1 MFVDRA
7 AVGCPGAGTDPP
19 AADHRRLRRLRRP
32 QPAQDHPAL
41 YNLARD
47 GLLPEQ
53 YAVVGYAPDGWD
65 DAAFVEHARQSVVTF
80 SRSSLQEAPGAA
92 SPAHLHFLSGS
103 FDTPNGLAP
112 LEARL
117 AEVRRHPRHRG
128 SPAAV
133 LRRAG
138 LDRADAHLPPRR
150 VRAAEPPVVL
160 EKPFGRDLGRRRRL
174 NAQVHEV
181 YDEAQL
187 FRIDHFLGKET
198 IQNLLVLRFANT
210 MIERIWNRD
219 AIDHVQITAAETVG
233 VEARGAFYEETGA
246 VRDMIQNHLLQLL
259 AFVAMEAP
267 RSFAPDDIRDETV
280 RVLRAVR
287 PFRPDESLRGQYAA
301 GVVGGRTVPGYRD
314 ERNVDPD
321 STVETFVAVRAFIDN
336 WRWAG
341 VPFYLQTGKRLPRKT
356 TEVTVV
362 FKEVPAASSPASTSR
377 RPSPTCSRSG
387 SSPRRACR
395 SPSRP
400 SRRASH
406 LGNQTVAM
414 DFSYREWFESN
425 AEAYERLIHDAMV
438 GDPTLF
444 IRQDAVE
451 RAWEIVTPLIEH
463 PGPLHSYPAGSA
475 APWTEYAAGPWS
487 EAAARFIAPRQWL
500 VETGAP
506 TARIG
511 DIMTRSVYTRDR
523 RRLRGRHRQG
533 HDQGPVRLRRSSSTA
548 SGRLVGILTE
558 RDVLR
563 AAASGADL
571 TAATAAEWMTADP
584 VTADPRHGH
593 RRRRRARWAPGA
605 SGTCPSVV
613 GDRVA
618 GIVSQRDVLR
628 ARIHAHRPPQ
638 PPTG

>member
-1 MFVDRA
+1 MPVFVPPPQA
-7 AVGCPGAGTDPP
+7 IVVFGASGDLSK
-19 AADHRRLRRLRRP
+19 RKIL
-32 QPAQDHPAL
+32 PAL

-47 GLLPEQ
+47 GLLPDR

-65 DAAFVEHARQSVVTF
+65 DAAFTEHARQSVLGF
-80 SRSSLQEAPGAA
+80 SRSSLTEEAWGRFAPR
-92 SPAHLHFLSGS
+92 LHFVSGS
-103 FDTPNGLAP
+103 FDQPGSLAP

-117 AEVRRHPRHRG
+117 AEFDKTLDTEGHRLLFGAVPASIVPTLISRLGECGPRPTHR
-128 SPAAV
+128 
-133 LRRAG
+133 
-138 LDRADAHLPPRR
+138 
-150 VRAAEPPVVL
+150 VVL
-160 EKPFGRDLGRRRRL
+160 EKPFGRDLASAQRL

-181 YDEAQL
+181 YDESQI

-280 RVLRAVR
+280 RVLRTVR
-287 PFRPDESLRGQYAA
+287 PFLPEDSVRGQYSA
-301 GVVGGRTVPGYRD
+301 GVVSGREVPGYRD
-314 ERNVDPD
+314 ERNVAPD

-356 TEVTVV
+356 TEVTVF
-362 FKEVPAASSPASTSR
+362 FKEVPAALFAGAGLTPPVPNLLSIRIQPEEGMSFAFQAKP
-377 RPSPTCSRSG
+377 PG
-387 SSPRRACR
+387 L
-395 SPSRP
+395 
-400 SRRASH
+400 H
-406 LGNQTVAM
+406 LANQTVAM
-414 DFSYREWFESN
+414 DFSYREWFEGN

-451 RAWEIVTPLIEH
+451 RAWEIVTPLIEA
-463 PGPLHSYPAGSA
+463 PGPLHRYTAGAAGEWTEYPAGA
-475 APWTEYAAGPWS
+475 WS
-487 EAAARFIAPRQWL
+487 EAAARFIAPRTWL

-511 DIMTRSVYTRDR
+511 DIMTRPVYTVTGDVCVADVAKAMAK
-523 RRLRGRHRQG
+523 GRFG
-533 HDQGPVRLRRSSSTA
+533 SAVVADGD
-548 SGRLVGILTE
+548 GRLAGILTE

-563 AAASGADL
+563 AAASGTDL
-571 TAATAAEWMTADP
+571 TAATAAEWMTANPSTAALDTDIADAAEVMGTRGFRHLP
-584 VTADPRHGH
+584 VVADGK
-593 RRRRRARWAPGA
+593 
-605 SGTCPSVV
+605 VV
-613 GDRVA
+613 
-618 GIVSQRDVLR
+618 GIVSQRDVLS
-628 ARIHAHRPPQ
+628 ARIHAHRPPNHH
-638 PPTG
+638 TSSGST

>member
-1 MFVDRA
+1 MPEGVPPSQTIVVF
-7 AVGCPGAGTDPP
+7 GASGDLS
-19 AADHRRLRRLRRP
+19 RRKII
-32 QPAQDHPAL
+32 PAL

-47 GLLPEQ
+47 GLLPER
-53 YAVVGYAPDGWD
+53 YAVVGYAPNPWD
-65 DAAFVEHARQSVVTF
+65 TTAFVDFARQSVASF
-80 SRSSLQEAPGAA
+80 SRSSLQEDTWARFAQ
-92 SPAHLHFLSGS
+92 HLHYLAGA
-103 FDTPNGLAP
+103 FDTPGCLVP
-112 LEARL
+112 LEAQL
-117 AEVRRHPRHRG
+117 AEFDAALGTEGRRLLFCAV
-128 SPAAV
+128 PASIVPTLITRLGECGTQAG
-133 LRRAG
+133 RR
-138 LDRADAHLPPRR
+138 
-150 VRAAEPPVVL
+150 VVL
-160 EKPFGRDLGRRRRL
+160 EKPFGRDLQSAQRL
-174 NAQVHEV
+174 NAEVHDVFDESQV
-181 YDEAQL
+181 

-210 MIERIWNRD
+210 MFERVWNRD

-233 VEARGAFYEETGA
+233 VEQRGAFYEETGA

-267 RSFAPDDIRDETV
+267 RTFSPDDIRDETV
-280 RVLRAVR
+280 RVLRTVR
-287 PFRPDESLRGQYAA
+287 PFRPEESLRGQYTG
-301 GVVGGRTVPGYRD
+301 GVVSGREVAGYRQ
-314 ERNVDPD
+314 EPHVDPE

-362 FKEVPAASSPASTSR
+362 FKEVPPLLFTGEHLSAPVANLLSIRIQPEEGMSFDFQAKP
-377 RPSPTCSRSG
+377 PG
-387 SSPRRACR
+387 L
-395 SPSRP
+395 
-400 SRRASH
+400 H

-414 DFSYREWFESN
+414 DFSYREWFEGN

-451 RAWEIVTPLIEH
+451 RAWEIVAPLIEQ
-463 PGPLHSYPAGSA
+463 PGPLHSYPAGSPA
-475 APWTEYAAGPWS
+475 AWMEYEAGRWS
-487 EAAARFIAPRQWL
+487 TAAAHFIAPRQWL

-511 DIMTRSVYTRDR
+511 DIMTRTVYCITADTTVAEIAKAMTKGRFGSAIVVDGEDR
-523 RRLRGRHRQG
+523 L
-533 HDQGPVRLRRSSSTA
+533 A
-548 SGRLVGILTE
+548 GIVTE

-563 AAASGADL
+563 AASSGADL
-571 TAATAAEWMTADP
+571 TAATAADWMTADP
-584 VTADPRHGH
+584 VTATYDMDIAEAAELMGNRGFRHLPV
-593 RRRRRARWAPGA
+593 RD
-605 SGTCPSVV
+605 

-638 PPTG
+638 PPGAAE

>member
-1 MFVDRA
+1 VPVQIPPPQTIVVF
-7 AVGCPGAGTDPP
+7 GASGDLS
-19 AADHRRLRRLRRP
+19 RRKIF
-32 QPAQDHPAL
+32 PAL

-47 GLLPEQ
+47 GLLPEE
-53 YAVVGYAPDGWD
+53 YAVVGYSPDGWD
-65 DAAFVEHARQSVVTF
+65 DAAFTEHVRQSIAQF
-80 SRSSLQEAPGAA
+80 SRSSLTEEAWGRFARR
-92 SPAHLHFLSGS
+92 LHFLSGS
-103 FDTPNGLAP
+103 FDAPRSLVP

-117 AEVRRHPRHRG
+117 AELDATLGTEGRRLLFCAV
-128 SPAAV
+128 PASIV
-133 LRRAG
+133 PTLVTRLG
-138 LDRADAHLPPRR
+138 ECGP
-150 VRAAEPPVVL
+150 EPTHTVVL
-160 EKPFGRDLGRRRRL
+160 EKPFGRDLESARRL

-181 YDEAQL
+181 YDEGQI

-280 RVLRAVR
+280 RVLRTVR
-287 PFRPDESLRGQYAA
+287 PFQPDDSVRGQYGA
-301 GVVGGRTVPGYRD
+301 GVVADREVAGYRD
-314 ERNVDPD
+314 ERNVAPD

-356 TEVTVV
+356 TEVTVF
-362 FKEVPAASSPASTSR
+362 FKEVPAALFAGEGLSPPVPNLLSIRIQPEEGMSFAFQAK
-377 RPSPTCSRSG
+377 PPG
-387 SSPRRACR
+387 LQLA
-395 SPSRP
+395 
-400 SRRASH
+400 
-406 LGNQTVAM
+406 NQTVAM

-463 PGPLHSYPAGSA
+463 PGPLHTYTAGAAGEWTEYPAGM
-475 APWTEYAAGPWS
+475 WS
-487 EAAARFIAPRQWL
+487 EAAARFIHPRRWV

-511 DIMTRSVYTRDR
+511 DIMTRPVYTVTGDVCVADIAKAMAK
-523 RRLRGRHRQG
+523 GRFG
-533 HDQGPVRLRRSSSTA
+533 SSVVVDGD
-548 SGRLVGILTE
+548 GRLAGILTE

-563 AAASGADL
+563 AAASGTDL
-571 TAATAAEWMTADP
+571 TTATAAEWMTADP
-584 VTADPRHGH
+584 ATAALDTDIADAAEVMGTRGFRHL
-593 RRRRRARWAPGA
+593 P
-605 SGTCPSVV
+605 VV
-613 GDRVA
+613 VDDRVV
-618 GIVSQRDVLR
+618 GIVSQRDVLS
-628 ARIHAHRPPQ
+628 ARIHAHRPP
-638 PPTG
+638 PPPSHT

>member
-1 MFVDRA
+1 MPVVVSPPQTIVVF
-7 AVGCPGAGTDPP
+7 GASGDLS
-19 AADHRRLRRLRRP
+19 RRKII
-32 QPAQDHPAL
+32 PAL

-47 GLLPEQ
+47 GLLPER
-53 YAVVGYAPDGWD
+53 YAVVGYAPNPWETSD
-65 DAAFVEHARQSVVTF
+65 FVDFARQSVAGF
-80 SRSSLQEAPGAA
+80 SRSSLQEDAWARFAG
-92 SPAHLHFLSGS
+92 HLHYLPGG
-103 FDTPNGLAP
+103 FDTPGCLVP
-112 LEARL
+112 LEAQL
-117 AEVRRHPRHRG
+117 AEFDAALGTAGRRLLFCAIPASIVPTLITRLGECGPQAGHR
-128 SPAAV
+128 
-133 LRRAG
+133 
-138 LDRADAHLPPRR
+138 
-150 VRAAEPPVVL
+150 VVL
-160 EKPFGRDLGRRRRL
+160 EKPFGRDLASAQRL
-174 NAQVHEV
+174 NAAVHTV
-181 YDEAQL
+181 YDESQV

-210 MIERIWNRD
+210 MYQRVWNRD

-233 VEARGAFYEETGA
+233 VEQRGAFYEETGA

-267 RSFAPDDIRDETV
+267 RTFSPDDIRDETV

-287 PFRPDESLRGQYAA
+287 PFQPEESLRGQYAP
-301 GVVGGRTVPGYRD
+301 GVVSGREVAGYRQ
-314 ERNVDPD
+314 EPHVDPE

-362 FKEVPAASSPASTSR
+362 FKEVPPLLFAGEHLTAPVPNLLSIRIQPEEGMSFAFQAKP
-377 RPSPTCSRSG
+377 PG
-387 SSPRRACR
+387 L
-395 SPSRP
+395 
-400 SRRASH
+400 H

-414 DFSYREWFESN
+414 DFSYREWFEGN

-451 RAWEIVTPLIEH
+451 RAWEIVAPLIAQ
-463 PGPLHSYPAGSA
+463 PGPLHRYPAGSPA
-475 APWTEYAAGPWS
+475 AWMEYEAGQWS
-487 EAAARFIAPRQWL
+487 TAAAHFIAPRQWL

-511 DIMTRSVYTRDR
+511 DIMTRGVYTVAADATMAEIAKAMTKGRFGSAIVVDGSDR
-523 RRLRGRHRQG
+523 L
-533 HDQGPVRLRRSSSTA
+533 A
-548 SGRLVGILTE
+548 GIVTE

-563 AAASGADL
+563 AASSGADM
-571 TAATAAEWMTADP
+571 TTATAAEWMTADP
-584 VTADPRHGH
+584 VTATYDMDIAEAADLMGARGFRHLPV
-593 RRRRRARWAPGA
+593 RD
-605 SGTCPSVV
+605 

-638 PPTG
+638 PPGAAG

>member
-1 MFVDRA
+1 MPDAIPPSQTIVVF
-7 AVGCPGAGTDPP
+7 GASGDLS
-19 AADHRRLRRLRRP
+19 RRKII
-32 QPAQDHPAL
+32 PAL

-47 GLLPEQ
+47 GLLPER
-53 YAVVGYAPDGWD
+53 YAIVGYAPNPWD
-65 DAAFVEHARQSVVTF
+65 TTAFVDYARQSVAGF
-80 SRSSLQEAPGAA
+80 SRSSLHEDAWARFAG
-92 SPAHLHFLSGS
+92 HLHYVAGD
-103 FDTPNGLAP
+103 FDTPGCLAP
-112 LEARL
+112 LEAQLADFDTSLGTGGRRL
-117 AEVRRHPRHRG
+117 VFCAIPASIVPTLITRLGECGPQEGHR
-128 SPAAV
+128 
-133 LRRAG
+133 
-138 LDRADAHLPPRR
+138 
-150 VRAAEPPVVL
+150 VVL
-160 EKPFGRDLGRRRRL
+160 EKPFGRDLASAQRL
-174 NAQVHEV
+174 NAAVHTV
-181 YDEAQL
+181 YDESQV

-210 MIERIWNRD
+210 MYERVWNRD

-233 VEARGAFYEETGA
+233 VEQRGAFYEETGA

-267 RSFAPDDIRDETV
+267 RTFSPDDIRDETV
-280 RVLRAVR
+280 RVLRSVR
-287 PFRPDESLRGQYAA
+287 PFLPEESLRGQYAR
-301 GVVGGRTVPGYRD
+301 GVVSGREVAGYRS
-314 ERNVDPD
+314 EPHVDPE

-362 FKEVPAASSPASTSR
+362 FKEVPPLLFTGEHLTAPVPNLLSIRIQPEEGMSFAFQAKP
-377 RPSPTCSRSG
+377 PG
-387 SSPRRACR
+387 L
-395 SPSRP
+395 
-400 SRRASH
+400 H

-414 DFSYREWFESN
+414 DFSYREWFEGN

-451 RAWEIVTPLIEH
+451 RAWELVAPLIES
-463 PGPLHSYPAGSA
+463 PGPLHRYPAGSPA
-475 APWTEYAAGPWS
+475 AWMEYEAGQWS
-487 EAAARFIAPRQWL
+487 TAAAHFIAPRRWL

-511 DIMTRSVYTRDR
+511 DIMTRSVYTVTADTTMAEIAKAMTKGRFGSSIVVDGRDR
-523 RRLRGRHRQG
+523 L
-533 HDQGPVRLRRSSSTA
+533 L
-548 SGRLVGILTE
+548 GIVTE

-563 AAASGADL
+563 AASSGADM
-571 TAATAAEWMTADP
+571 TTATAAEWMTADP
-584 VTADPRHGH
+584 VTATYDMDIAEAAELMGARGFRHLPV
-593 RRRRRARWAPGA
+593 RD
-605 SGTCPSVV
+605 

-638 PPTG
+638 SPSGAAE

>member
-1 MFVDRA
+1 MPEIVPPPQTIVVF
-7 AVGCPGAGTDPP
+7 GASGDLSK
-19 AADHRRLRRLRRP
+19 RKIF
-32 QPAQDHPAL
+32 PAL

-47 GLLPEQ
+47 GLLPER
-53 YAVVGYAPDGWD
+53 YAVVGYAPDAWD
-65 DAAFVEHARQSVVTF
+65 DAAFVEHARQAVAGF
-80 SRSSLQEAPGAA
+80 SRSSLTEEAWNLFAP
-92 SPAHLHFLSGS
+92 HLHFVSGS
-103 FDTPNGLAP
+103 FDYAGCLAP

-117 AEVRRHPRHRG
+117 TELDQTLGTDGRRLLFGAVPASIVPKLIARLGDTGSRPTHRI
-128 SPAAV
+128 
-133 LRRAG
+133 
-138 LDRADAHLPPRR
+138 
-150 VRAAEPPVVL
+150 VL
-160 EKPFGRDLGRRRRL
+160 EKPFGRDLESARRL

-181 YDEAQL
+181 YDESQI

-210 MIERIWNRD
+210 MIERIWDRD

-280 RVLRAVR
+280 RVLKTVR
-287 PFRPDESLRGQYAA
+287 LFQPEESVRGQYTT
-301 GVVGGRTVPGYRD
+301 GVVGGREVPGYRD
-314 ERNVDPD
+314 ERNVAPD

-356 TEVTVV
+356 TEVTVF
-362 FKEVPAASSPASTSR
+362 FKEVPAYLFAGEGLSPPVPNLLSIRIQPEEGMAFAFQAK
-377 RPSPTCSRSG
+377 PPG
-387 SSPRRACR
+387 L
-395 SPSRP
+395 
-400 SRRASH
+400 H
-406 LGNQTVAM
+406 LANQTVAM

-451 RAWEIVTPLIEH
+451 RAWEIVTPLIEN
-463 PGPLHSYPAGSA
+463 PGPLHRYAAGQPATWTEYPAGS
-475 APWTEYAAGPWS
+475 WS
-487 EAAARFIAPRQWL
+487 AAAARFIAPRQWV
-500 VETGAP
+500 VETGQP

-511 DIMTRSVYTRDR
+511 DIMTRTVYTVTGDVCVADIAKAMAK
-523 RRLRGRHRQG
+523 GRFG
-533 HDQGPVRLRRSSSTA
+533 SSVVVDGD
-548 SGRLVGILTE
+548 GRLAGILTE

-571 TAATAAEWMTADP
+571 TTATAAEWMTANPATAPLDMNIADAAELMGTRGFRHLP
-584 VTADPRHGH
+584 V
-593 RRRRRARWAPGA
+593 
-605 SGTCPSVV
+605 VV
-613 GDRVA
+613 DDKVA
-618 GIVSQRDVLR
+618 GIVSQRDVLS
-628 ARIHAHRPPQ
+628 ARIHAHRPPA
-638 PPTG
+638 PPPA